1 MLSNIST
8 FDKEIESLLNNPKE
22 ASKDLFLCYECQKY
36 IPYIIN
42 LIPCSEKYYIIGS
55 CPCGFTFNEELYEF
69 MRKVYSI
76 EEKDDM
82 NSKESS
88 MCKSHRNPLKNIC
101 KDCYQVIC
109 DKCGE
114 IDYHSIA
121 PLKRENKKLEL
132 NEYNNKIEVCLKEI
146 KELTKKFYVDITNSK
161 ELAES
166 YNSMLKRVLGQMYL
180 CRSVLFTLSKNKQN
194 PHMVNNM
201 YFISNLNQFNFKENI
216 SNIKENN
223 LIHFFKLFNFLEIF
237 EYVSIDIII
246 IANQLFEQYQK
257 F

>member
-1 MLSNIST
+1 
-8 FDKEIESLLNNPKE
+8 
-22 ASKDLFLCYECQKY
+22 
-36 IPYIIN
+36 
-42 LIPCSEKYYIIGS
+42 
-55 CPCGFTFNEELYEF
+55 

-246 IANQLFEQYQK
+246 LANQLFEQYQK